1 MAEKESQF
9 TVTDR
14 RKFTLEGDLREGA
27 SWTPDEAKT
36 EEPKAER
43 KDEPKVEEA
52 VEAKPPTSAK
62 FEAVSAPAA
71 AAAPASAPG
80 PRLVTPAGAVPDAG
94 DEEDGSEDGGP
105 PPTAEEAA
113 EQHAAYQQSSRVLD
127 QMLRE
132 ANPGMPAAEQA
143 NFEQLVQSI
152 YLSAIVQM
160 GGAAKPGEQPRVDIV
175 GARQNVDILGILADK
190 TKGNLSERESHL
202 LQNALFD
209 LRMMF
214 LELTNA
220 IANRATKPPAGR

>member
-1 MAEKESQF
+1 MADKEPQF
-9 TVTDR
+9 IVTDR
-14 RKFTLEGDLREGA
+14 RKFTSEGELREGA
-27 SWTPDEAKT
+27 SWTPDEPT
-36 EEPKAER
+36 PEPTAE
-43 KDEPKVEEA
+43 PVA
-52 VEAKPPTSAK
+52 PSPAATMPAPSATT
-62 FEAVSAPAA
+62 VAPAA
-71 AAAPASAPG
+71 LESAPG
-80 PRLVTPAGAVPDAG
+80 PRLVTPAGMPPAAEQED
-94 DEEDGSEDGGP
+94 DLSEEGGP

-127 QMLRE
+127 KMLQD
-132 ANPGMPAAEQA
+132 ANPGIPAAEEA

-190 TKGNLSERESHL
+190 TKGNLTDRESRL

-220 IANRATKPPAGR
+220 IAAQAAKPPTGKK

>member
-1 MAEKESQF
+1 MADKEPQF
-9 TVTDR
+9 VVTDR

-27 SWTPDEAKT
+27 SWTPDDPIAEQ
-36 EEPKAER
+36 KAE
-43 KDEPKVEEA
+43 P
-52 VEAKPPTSAK
+52 
-62 FEAVSAPAA
+62 APAA
-71 AAAPASAPG
+71 EPPAPAPPSPAPPAATAPG
-80 PRLVTPAGAVPDAG
+80 PQLVTPAQPEPVMNTED
-94 DEEDGSEDGGP
+94 DGSEETGP

-127 QMLRE
+127 KMMRD
-132 ANPGMPAAEQA
+132 ANPGAAAAEAA

-160 GGAAKPGEQPRVDIV
+160 GGAANPGEQPRVDIV
-175 GARQNVDILGILADK
+175 GARQNIDILGILADK
-190 TKGNLSERESHL
+190 TKGNLTDRESHL

-220 IANRATKPPAGR
+220 IAAQGTKPPAGRK